1 MDNGDMSDIPRR
13 ALTRSVRLASLP
25 LGHAGRVAVGL
36 GKRVGGAPAEAVA
49 AEVQART
56 AAQLFSVLG
65 QLKGGA
71 MKFGQAL
78 SVMEAALPEELSAP
92 YRATLTKLQDAAPA
106 MPAAT
111 VHAILAV
118 ELGPRWR
125 TAKFLEFDDVPA
137 ASASIGQ
144 VHRAVWRDGREVAVK
159 VQYPGAGPALLS
171 DLTQLARVAR
181 LAGTWIPGIDV
192 GPVMEELR
200 ARMEEEL
207 DYRIEAAHQRAFA
220 RAFAGDSDVV
230 VPDVLVNSEQVI
242 VSEWLEGTP
251 LSRIIAEGTQA
262 QRDEAAALYLEF
274 LLRGPNRARLLHADP
289 HPGNFRVTPDG
300 RLGVMDFGAVDRLP
314 HGLPSAMGELVS
326 RALAGDA
333 EGLAAGLR
341 AEGFVRPSVRIDA
354 DQLLAFLTPF
364 LEPMHHELFTIDR
377 AWLRSQ
383 AARIQDPRRPDFLVG
398 TRLNLPPDYLLIHR
412 VWLGGIGV
420 LSQIGGTIPMRELM
434 AAHLPG
440 IDEASL
446 PPIAP

>member
-1 MDNGDMSDIPRR
+1 M
-13 ALTRSVRLASLP
+13 
-25 LGHAGRVAVGL
+25 
-36 GKRVGGAPAEAVA
+36 
-49 AEVQART
+49 
-56 AAQLFSVLG
+56 
-65 QLKGGA
+65 
-71 MKFGQAL
+71 
-78 SVMEAALPEELSAP
+78 
-92 YRATLTKLQDAAPA
+92 
-106 MPAAT
+106 
-111 VHAILAV
+111 
-118 ELGPRWR
+118 
-125 TAKFLEFDDVPA
+125 
-137 ASASIGQ
+137 
-144 VHRAVWRDGREVAVK
+144 K

-192 GPVMEELR
+192 GPIMEELR

-364 LEPMHHELFTIDR
+364 LEPMRHELFTIDR

-446 PPIAP
+446 PPTAP

>member
-192 GPVMEELR
+192 GPIMEELR

-314 HGLPSAMGELVS
+314 RGLPSAMGELVS

-446 PPIAP
+446 PPTAP

>member
-364 LEPMHHELFTIDR
+364 LEPMRHELFTIDR

-446 PPIAP
+446 PPTAP

>member
-1 MDNGDMSDIPRR
+1 MSDIPRR

-289 HPGNFRVTPDG
+289 RPGNFRVTPDG

-446 PPIAP
+446 PPTAP

>member
-1 MDNGDMSDIPRR
+1 M
-13 ALTRSVRLASLP
+13 
-25 LGHAGRVAVGL
+25 
-36 GKRVGGAPAEAVA
+36 
-49 AEVQART
+49 
-56 AAQLFSVLG
+56 
-65 QLKGGA
+65 
-71 MKFGQAL
+71 
-78 SVMEAALPEELSAP
+78 
-92 YRATLTKLQDAAPA
+92 
-106 MPAAT
+106 
-111 VHAILAV
+111 
-118 ELGPRWR
+118 
-125 TAKFLEFDDVPA
+125 
-137 ASASIGQ
+137 
-144 VHRAVWRDGREVAVK
+144 
-159 VQYPGAGPALLS
+159 
-171 DLTQLARVAR
+171 
-181 LAGTWIPGIDV
+181 
-192 GPVMEELR
+192 
-200 ARMEEEL
+200 
-207 DYRIEAAHQRAFA
+207 
-220 RAFAGDSDVV
+220 

-383 AARIQDPRRPDFLVG
+383 AARIKTHAPRLPRRHQAQPAARLPAHPSGLARRHRGAQSDRRDHPDAGVDG
-398 TRLNLPPDYLLIHR
+398 RPPAGDRRGLL
-412 VWLGGIGV
+412 
-420 LSQIGGTIPMRELM
+420 
-434 AAHLPG
+434 AADRPVR
-440 IDEASL
+440 
-446 PPIAP
+446 

>member
-1 MDNGDMSDIPRR
+1 MSDIPRR

-398 TRLNLPPDYLLIHR
+398 TRLNLPPYYLLIHR

-446 PPIAP
+446 PPTAP

>member
-326 RALAGDA
+326 RALVGDA

-446 PPIAP
+446 PPTAP

>member
-192 GPVMEELR
+192 GPIMEELR

-364 LEPMHHELFTIDR
+364 LEPMRHELFTIDR

-446 PPIAP
+446 PPTAP